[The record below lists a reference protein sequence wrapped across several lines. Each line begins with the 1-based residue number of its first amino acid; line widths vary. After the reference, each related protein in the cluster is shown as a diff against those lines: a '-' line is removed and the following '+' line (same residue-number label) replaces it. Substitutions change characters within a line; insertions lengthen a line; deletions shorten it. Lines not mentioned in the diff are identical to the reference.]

1 MISNFPR
8 IDYDIENA
16 LTYYALEQGNNN
28 DFIVLTSG
36 HEKCKSDKRII
47 GPLQHGYYVLHYVHS
62 GKGYLKMFGNDGK
75 ETVYT
80 VSKGQLF
87 LLYPNV
93 NISYRPDVDDPWE
106 YSWICFCG
114 SVAFNHANRLTDK
127 TTPII
132 NLKNHEK
139 TENSF
144 KKLLKL
150 NEYPH
155 SKDLKITSIAMEIFS
170 EIIEQSEKKDKPN
183 LYKNYIKDCLIYIQ
197 NNYKNPDL
205 SVMEISRHLNINEK
219 YLSRLFTAA
228 LQIPLTKYI
237 TLLRLQ
243 KACSLLNDD
252 DKSINEISDIVGYS
266 DPLYFSR
273 IFTKHIGISPSKW
286 KKQNDATKNKI

>member
-16 LTYYALEQGNNN
+16 LTYYALEQENNN
-28 DFIVLTSG
+28 DFMVLTSG
-36 HEKCKSDKRII
+36 HEKCKSDKRVI

-62 GKGYLKMFGNDGK
+62 GKGYLKMFGKDGK

-80 VSKGQLF
+80 VKRGQLF

-93 NISYRPDVDDPWE
+93 NTSYWPDVDDPWE

-114 SVAFNHANRLTDK
+114 SVAFNHASRLTDK
-127 TTPII
+127 TAPII
-132 NLKNHEK
+132 SLKSYEK
-139 TENSF
+139 TEQVF
-144 KKLLKL
+144 KKLQILD
-150 NEYPH
+150 EYPL
-155 SKDLKITSIAMEIFS
+155 SKDLRITGIAMEIFS
-170 EIIEQSEKKDKPN
+170 EIIEAGEKKEKQN
-183 LYKNYIKDCLIYIQ
+183 IYKNYIKDCLIYIQ
-197 NNYKNPDL
+197 KNYKNPSL

-219 YLSRLFTAA
+219 YLSRLFTAT
-228 LQIPLTKYI
+228 LQMPLTKYI

-243 KACSLLNDD
+243 KACSLLNNVDT
-252 DKSINEISDIVGYS
+252 SINEISNIVGYS

-286 KKQNDATKNKI
+286 KKQNTAAKNKL